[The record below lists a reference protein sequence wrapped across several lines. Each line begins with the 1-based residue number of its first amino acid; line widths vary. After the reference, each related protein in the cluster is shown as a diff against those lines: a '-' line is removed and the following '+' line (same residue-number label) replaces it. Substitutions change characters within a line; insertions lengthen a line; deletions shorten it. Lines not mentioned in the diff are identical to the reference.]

1 MKVLSSPHVHILLL
15 SVPVKFPTAHLFFLL
30 STYWEYPSLLLWMRA
45 HRIANNFLINCKP
58 NECYK
63 EWATTLLLRGSVIWT
78 RIWMMKRR
86 FQAENREKAT
96 PCKGTLWAQEQRCQ
110 ENVEKPNMASW
121 KKVASTIDVSGS
133 YKHVL
138 WPNCGNFRFYF
149 LVTENQTTFIDYE
162 VLCLYHYRC

>member
-1 MKVLSSPHVHILLL
+1 MKRIIILIKNTTLSQNIFANLLVKRKKNHMQLLSSPHVHILLL
-15 SVPVKFPTAHLFFLL
+15 ECSHQIPTAHFILSL

-45 HRIANNFLINCKP
+45 HGLPNNFLINCKP

-96 PCKGTLWAQEQRCQ
+96 PCKRNNVCTGTK
-110 ENVEKPNMASW
+110 VSEKMLRSPTW
-121 KKVASTIDVSGS
+121 LFGRK
-133 YKHVL
+133 
-138 WPNCGNFRFYF
+138 
-149 LVTENQTTFIDYE
+149 
-162 VLCLYHYRC
+162 